1 MDLNLDLGLPKF
13 GDEDVVLPDAE
24 AFPGL
29 VPQVPITAEAF
40 RPSSEILEEDS
51 SSASA
56 DALRR
61 PKRRAPK
68 ALPYDNTPELR
79 NADLA
84 YWNNNYARN
93 MANDINTKMQHR
105 APKVS
110 KKNAAFWVAGS
121 GLGGIGTTIRNLA
134 LNSPLDMFAGDALM
148 ESLTG
153 VVASIAGRKRNRD
166 EEGDGESGD
175 EQRSV
180 RMRDTGD
187 DQLSR
192 IIGLPPMNEDE
203 ALAIPGEDV
212 SFIVIWLPLG

>member
-1 MDLNLDLGLPKF
+1 MDLNLDLGLPRF

-40 RPSSEILEEDS
+40 RSSSEVLEEDS
-51 SSASA
+51 SSTSA
-56 DALRR
+56 EAPLR

-68 ALPYDNTPELR
+68 ALPYDNAPELR

-84 YWNNNYARN
+84 YWNDNYSRN
-93 MANDINTKMQHR
+93 MANDINTKIQHR
-105 APKVS
+105 APKTS

-121 GLGGIGTTIRNLA
+121 GLGGIGTAIRNSA

-166 EEGDGESGD
+166 EEGDRESGG

-187 DQLSR
+187 DQLGR

-203 ALAIPGEDV
+203 ALTIPGEDV
-212 SFIVIWLPLG
+212 SFIVICLPLG